1 MDQYNFNNG
10 GEYKMEQ
17 MYVSQTAQRIQKRL
31 SRSDDGAA
39 FKESIK
45 EAITVGVDQFI
56 RHLQLGRTQVNTVAD
71 FEKMVKLGLLMYGEP
86 TKRSEVTTDIKIH
99 ETQLEAIMKT
109 PEFEVIKNR
118 LAEQMNR
125 ENEGN

>member
-1 MDQYNFNNG
+1 
-10 GEYKMEQ
+10 MEQ
-17 MYVSQTAQRIQKRL
+17 IYVSQTVKRIQKRL
-31 SRSDDGAA
+31 SHSDDGTA

-45 EAITVGVDQFI
+45 EAVTIGVDQFI
-56 RHLQLGRTQVNTVAD
+56 RHLQLGRTQVYTVSD

-86 TKRSEVTTDIKIH
+86 TERSEVTTDIKIH
-99 ETQLEAIMKT
+99 ETQLEAIMRT

-125 ENEGN
+125 ENEEN

>member
-1 MDQYNFNNG
+1 MKKDIF
-10 GEYKMEQ
+10 
-17 MYVSQTAQRIQKRL
+17 VL
-31 SRSDDGAA
+31 
-39 FKESIK
+39 ESIK
-45 EAITVGVDQFI
+45 EAVTIGVNQFV
-56 RHLQLGRTQVNTVAD
+56 RHLKSGRTQVNTVSD

-86 TKRSEVTTDIKIH
+86 TERSEVTTDIKIH
-99 ETQLEAIMKT
+99 ETQLESIMKT